1 MARLKR
7 TSAALDLARQRLSG
21 LKGIIPPADLGPN
34 LTATLYEAK
43 IDLVSDRLDNY
54 NQRLAEIDQE
64 QNELQKEEAELS
76 DLNRRILSAGA
87 ARYGPDSSEY
97 EMLGGT
103 RKSEFK
109 KRSRKGSK
117 SAGGSNPAPSTT

>member
-7 TSAALDLARQRLSG
+7 TSAALDLAHQRLSG
-21 LKGIIPPADLGPN
+21 LKGIEPPPDFGPN
-34 LTATLYEAK
+34 LTVALYEAK
-43 IDLVSDRLDNY
+43 INSVSNRLDNY

-76 DLNRRILSAGA
+76 DLTRRILSAGE
-87 ARYGPDSSEY
+87 ARFGPDSSEY

-109 KRSRKGSK
+109 KRTRKGSK
-117 SAGGSNPAPSTT
+117 SSGDSNPTA